1 MVAEVEENNLG
12 YKAFDERWMRWHTCS
27 LCEQSY
33 HGVVSCALGW
43 ACWKTYVGR
52 PETNFARRLA
62 ISVLGN
68 GLYDA
73 DHHEEAL
80 SVKEAELSIERRLGT
95 SEHNMLFIQ
104 GNIANTYKKLGR
116 IEEAVQMKRDTYSGW
131 LRLNGEE
138 HKDTLKAAMNYASSL
153 NDLRRFEEAKSLLRK
168 TIPVARRVLGESNE
182 TTIMIRW
189 HYARALALDSG
200 PMLDDLRE
208 AVTTLED
215 IERIARRVLGGAH
228 PATESIGSNLR
239 EVRAE
244 LRARE
249 AQSGEA

>member
-1 MVAEVEENNLG
+1 MLRSKRAR
-12 YKAFDERWMRWHTCS
+12 DW
-27 LCEQSY
+27 
-33 HGVVSCALGW
+33 
-43 ACWKTYVGR
+43 
-52 PETNFARRLA
+52 ARRLA
-62 ISVLGN
+62 MGVLGN
-68 GLYDA
+68 GLYGA
-73 DHHEEAL
+73 SHHEDAL

-138 HKDTLKAAMNYASSL
+138 HKDTLKAAKNYASSL